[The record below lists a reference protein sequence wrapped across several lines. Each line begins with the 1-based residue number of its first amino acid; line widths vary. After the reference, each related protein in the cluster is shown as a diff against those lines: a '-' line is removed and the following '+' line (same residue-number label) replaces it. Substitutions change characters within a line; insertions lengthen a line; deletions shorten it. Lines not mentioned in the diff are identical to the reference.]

1 VNLQEHTLRVAILS
15 VLRSQAMDAREAA
28 GKEAQAAYKLARQ
41 AGISQ
46 LRPQIPGGGDAGTL
60 SIKKGLTVVTFKDDA
75 LLEVVVQS
83 TPEHVEDFIDPAALR
98 DRKVLELLREHFP
111 QYAGRRVTAARRAD
125 LEEEVKATGGQLLNL
140 KTGAMVDVATVEV
153 LPPTGEFAYTPGK
166 PGTAA
171 ILAALKA
178 GTITEDG
185 RVAVPEPGKAEAG

>member
-1 VNLQEHTLRVAILS
+1 VNLQEHTLRVAVLS

-28 GKEAQAAYKLARQ
+28 GREAQAAYRLARQ

-46 LRPQIPGGGDAGTL
+46 LKPQLPGGGDAGTL
-60 SIKKGLTVVTFKDDA
+60 SIKRGATVVTFKDDA
-75 LLEVVVQS
+75 LLQVVEES

-98 DRKVLELLREHFP
+98 DKRVQDLIRERFP
-111 QYAGRRVTAARRAD
+111 EYAGRRVTAARRSD
-125 LEEEVKATGGQLLNL
+125 LEEEVMATGGKLLSL
-140 KTGAMVDVATVEV
+140 RSREMVEVATVET

-178 GTITEDG
+178 GTITRDG
-185 RVAVPEPGKAEAG
+185 LVAEPQAGDA